1 MAKILG
7 VCSSPRKKS
16 ATEYMIKIAL
26 GKAQSLG
33 VDTEYISLRN
43 RKINPC
49 IHCDK
54 CIREQSTMCILW
66 DDDMKE
72 LYDKFYQADGYIF
85 GSPVYE
91 MGVNSQMAAFFDRFR
106 AVWMILQ
113 SDYKYFYNKTG
124 GALAVGGA
132 RSGGQEFTILRI
144 HNFFSTMGITIA
156 TLGAPQYNGATGW
169 TKGGSFDAIL
179 EDETGLQQAKMLGE
193 RVALTVQKLNSVWR
207 YLP

>member
-1 MAKILG
+1 MPKILG
-7 VCSSPRKKS
+7 LSSSPRKKS
-16 ATEYMIKIAL
+16 GSSLMVELALEEAEKSGLETEMI
-26 GKAQSLG
+26 
-33 VDTEYISLRN
+33 YLRN

-54 CIREQSTMCILW
+54 CVKDKKPMCVIW
-66 DDDMKE
+66 HDDMVE
-72 LYDKFYQADGYIF
+72 LYDKFYNADGYIF

-113 SDYKYFYNKTG
+113 NDYKYFYNKVG
-124 GALAVGGA
+124 GAVAVGGA
-132 RSGGQEFTILRI
+132 RSGGQVFTILRI

-169 TKGGSFDAIL
+169 TRGGAYDEIL
-179 EDETGLQQAKMLGE
+179 KDESALAQARMLGE
-193 RVALTVQKLNSVWR
+193 RVAITAMRLSA
-207 YLP
+207 P